1 MKAAVVLFKRQ
12 NVITYKPQSNIEI
25 LYQAKYPVQ
34 KCKVLNHEVLMGE
47 NFINILVQDLHPAR
61 NFRVSK
67 VRADEGPLLIKGSLR
82 NTNPL

>member
-1 MKAAVVLFKRQ
+1 M
-12 NVITYKPQSNIEI
+12 
-25 LYQAKYPVQ
+25 
-34 KCKVLNHEVLMGE
+34 LNHEVLMGE
-47 NFINILVQDLHPAR
+47 NFINILIQDLHPAR